1 MIRRLAIVLGLA
13 ACAPA
18 RAADD
23 DLSAVRGAMLVTVDV
38 SGTIRAVDSETVT
51 PPPVPDMWNFKI
63 AMMAPEGEEIA
74 KGAPVLMLDAT
85 ELQRRLDDKVAER
98 DAAAVQLEL
107 KISGMRVARQDER
120 LAIAEAE
127 AELRKAKVKA
137 DAPPGITSV
146 IELSKA
152 RHDLDLA
159 QKKVAHLQRKS
170 KSSAARDAA
179 EVAAWRSKRDRAEN
193 RVQQINTSIE
203 QMTVLS
209 PRAGTVIYP
218 TDWEGKKKKVG
229 DSAWR
234 AESLLQVVSLDTMM
248 AEGEID
254 EVDIA
259 RVALAQ
265 EVSLRLD
272 AQTDLEIRGRVD
284 KISDTVQRA
293 SQKNPLKIA
302 KLEIGIVA
310 ASGVKLRPGMRFR
323 GRIETARHDDVLLLP
338 LDAVVP
344 TADGPVVYRRDGDDL
359 VPIAVELGAR
369 DAERIIVTSGV
380 GVGDQVVRAAE
391 VPQ

>member
-1 MIRRLAIVLGLA
+1 MRWLVVLALA

-23 DLSAVRGAMLVTVDV
+23 DLAVERGSMLVTVDV
-38 SGTIRAVDSETVT
+38 SGTISAVDSETVT

-63 AMMAPEGEEIA
+63 AMMAPEGEEVA
-74 KGAPVLMLDAT
+74 KGAPVLMFDGT

-98 DAAAVQLEL
+98 DAAAVQLDL

-146 IELSKA
+146 IELEKA
-152 RHDLDLA
+152 RRDLELA
-159 QKKVAHLQRKS
+159 ERKVEHLRRKA
-170 KSSAARDAA
+170 KSAAARDAA
-179 EVAAWRSKRDRAEN
+179 EASAWRSKRDRAEG
-193 RVQQINTSIE
+193 RVKQINTSIE
-203 QMTVLS
+203 QMTVLA

-229 DSAWR
+229 DGAWR

-248 AEGEID
+248 AQGEID

-259 RVALAQ
+259 RVALEQ
-265 EVSLRLD
+265 PVSLRLD

-284 KISDTVQRA
+284 EISHTVQRA

-302 KLEIGIVA
+302 KLEIGIVDA
-310 ASGVKLRPGMRFR
+310 TGVKLRPGMRFR
-323 GRIETARHDDVLLLP
+323 GRIETARHDDVLMLP

-344 TADGPVVYRRDGDDL
+344 TPDGPVVYVRQGGDPTS
-359 VPIAVELGAR
+359 VPVVLGPR
-369 DAERIIVTSGV
+369 DAERIIVLEGLSE
-380 GVGDQVVRAAE
+380 GDQVVRAAE
-391 VPQ
+391 VKP